1 MNEQPDQGRVK
12 GMEARLFLFLVICLF
27 PLLSV
32 ALVGGFGFCVW
43 MYPLLAGPPGPPA
56 CGRVGAVAESC
67 SAASAGT
74 RRRGARRGP
83 PPTSPKA
90 AQAAPP
96 ASRPAR
102 KAC

>member
-43 MYPLLAGPPGPPA
+43 MYQLLAGPPGP
-56 CGRVGAVAESC
+56 
-67 SAASAGT
+67 ASSWYIQT
-74 RRRGARRGP
+74 QKP
-83 PPTSPKA
+83 KPPTSPQA